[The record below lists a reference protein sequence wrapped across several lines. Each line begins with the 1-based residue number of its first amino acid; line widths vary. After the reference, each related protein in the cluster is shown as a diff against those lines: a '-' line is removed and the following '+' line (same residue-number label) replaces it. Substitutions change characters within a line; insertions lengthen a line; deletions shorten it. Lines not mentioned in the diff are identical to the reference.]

1 MCCLAAARR
10 LSPAHLDLPLRWD
23 IDGENG
29 LEIGFPVG
37 QVKFFAYIF
46 PVDTDSPRGELHY
59 LGDFFGS
66 FAKFDKVGDLHLD
79 GGEPAQCGWERIG
92 KWRGQF
98 LNIAPEYAD
107 QQLLLLVQPAFLQSR
122 QERFDEIFD
131 IGLD

>member
-46 PVDTDSPRGELHY
+46 PVDTDSPRGEMHY
-59 LGDFFGS
+59 LCYFFGS
-66 FAKFDKVGDLHLD
+66 LAQFDKVGYLD
-79 GGEPAQCGWERIG
+79 FDRGEPAQSG
-92 KWRGQF
+92 
-98 LNIAPEYAD
+98 
-107 QQLLLLVQPAFLQSR
+107 
-122 QERFDEIFD
+122 
-131 IGLD
+131 